1 MTLRF
6 AFCVGVLGPSDL
18 GGTKGIVKDVTP
30 IRPGG
35 LTCCIDPLNSKPR
48 FNASMHQN
56 FFSRSLDLGPLRLCF
71 LLKFQVLNFW
81 GPKFENDRLFLDIWI
96 GFSTTMLHCIA
107 PDWKSA
113 KNLKNARLFYRRRFG
128 KSLLA
133 KIMPDSL
140 APTFSCA
147 RVGKCS
153 TGNGAR
159 TDVNGFEIQIS
170 SQTLGS
176 VYQCCAQ
183 YYAST
188 TTTKCMDTIK
198 IKV

>member
-48 FNASMHQN
+48 FNASKFFQPLTRPRAPSPLLPSEISGSQ
-56 FFSRSLDLGPLRLCF
+56 FLRSKIRKWPTFSRH
-71 LLKFQVLNFW
+71 LNRPFY
-81 GPKFENDRLFLDIWI
+81 N
-96 GFSTTMLHCIA
+96 HA

-113 KNLKNARLFYRRRFG
+113 NNLKNARLFYRRRFW

-176 VYQCCAQ
+176 VYQCSAQ

-188 TTTKCMDTIK
+188 TTTKCLDAIE